1 MNYLLSFIRDI
12 TTGTRRNGSPCDEY
26 ATGTSFNVSEM
37 REKSAMILTPW
48 QLYGIIFFSWY
59 GRSSIA
65 REVSQ
70 GILSPYTP
78 ASPMS
83 VGHKF
88 RRPHAGNSGYEV
100 PAFASYPGK
109 SLPNG
114 MTISLSFDPTVTP
127 RYVQRTFI
135 SSGILCR
142 IFRKIEQCP
151 IPAYAVTG
159 LPHTAT
165 PVTERE
171 SWRGNDRMGG
181 WVLPITGVQMAWDQ
195 PTSKCISL
203 LALM

>member
-1 MNYLLSFIRDI
+1 
-12 TTGTRRNGSPCDEY
+12 
-26 ATGTSFNVSEM
+26 
-37 REKSAMILTPW
+37 
-48 QLYGIIFFSWY
+48 
-59 GRSSIA
+59 
-65 REVSQ
+65 
-70 GILSPYTP
+70 
-78 ASPMS
+78 
-83 VGHKF
+83 
-88 RRPHAGNSGYEV
+88 
-100 PAFASYPGK
+100 
-109 SLPNG
+109 

-171 SWRGNDRMGG
+171 SWRGNDRMDETEQQRMSG
-181 WVLPITGVQMAWDQ
+181 WVLPTTGVQMAWDQ